1 MSHPTHWA
9 SPASTELTSVAFLLG
24 LGYFFQHPR
33 CRLRKAPL
41 FFIFTFNFSRQLSRS
56 RDCRFR
62 RFSHNPTHYAR
73 RALDVCL
80 RSLFLY
86 RVSKRPCLRTRVRPN
101 EAAKPERPCSWTH
114 WVATATYIDAGRA
127 LFFYDQLPILQPYKA
142 PTTSIGII
150 HPDQGLTIEFSGAAI
165 HKLHDEYAKGQST
178 TSSQRNSLSAQ
189 RIRLTRRS
197 LGIPCRRTRNAHLS
211 PALLHIIVG
220 YLLYNHRPFLTA
232 WVLDVFRVD
241 HLFFRL
247 HFRRSIS

>member
-127 LFFYDQLPILQPYKA
+127 LFFMTSYQYYSLTKHRRPALELFILTRASPSNSRVRRYTNY
-142 PTTSIGII
+142 TTSTQKGSRRRAASATPYP
-150 HPDQGLTIEFSGAAI
+150 HNALGSRAGRWEFLADAPATLI
-165 HKLHDEYAKGQST
+165 YH
-178 TSSQRNSLSAQ
+178 QRCC
-189 RIRLTRRS
+189 I
-197 LGIPCRRTRNAHLS
+197 
-211 PALLHIIVG
+211 
-220 YLLYNHRPFLTA
+220 
-232 WVLDVFRVD
+232 
-241 HLFFRL
+241 
-247 HFRRSIS
+247 